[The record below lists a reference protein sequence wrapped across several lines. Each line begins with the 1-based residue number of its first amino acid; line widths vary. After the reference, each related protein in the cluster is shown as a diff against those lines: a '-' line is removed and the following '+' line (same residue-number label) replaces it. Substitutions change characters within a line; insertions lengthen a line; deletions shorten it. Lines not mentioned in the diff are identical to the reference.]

1 MLPELE
7 IYYYII
13 LIYLTKEDHYSVRKA
28 GDVQKRPKTVI
39 LNLFMRVL
47 LCALLLF
54 VSNNKEKGS
63 SVRYKRKG
71 KIKDRRDID
80 LVFIGGSTHSGTSL
94 IRAMLDSHQEIYCG
108 YGTWLMRNILGGLKN
123 WRKFNRK
130 QFLVNAGVYPEALD
144 DAIAQFMLEVILGH
158 CPTSK
163 LCCYKDKYIHKLF
176 KNAKFIHMV
185 RDPRA
190 VVYSSLSQND
200 SNNAASYW
208 MNFRKWDEDNIIIL
222 NKCEELG
229 KKYCLL
235 VKYEQLILK
244 PVTQTK
250 RIFKFLGIPWNDEVL
265 HHERHINKS
274 LILRSEEYVSEDL
287 FKPLHLNGLKSWF
300 GNLPKEIEE
309 NLGHNGIGQLMYF
322 DYNPEEHTPIYG
334 RPDEFMMKM
343 INK

>member
-1 MLPELE
+1 MTTSLMYGKPGMFRSGPKQLF
-7 IYYYII
+7 
-13 LIYLTKEDHYSVRKA
+13 LICICV
-28 GDVQKRPKTVI
+28 
-39 LNLFMRVL
+39 
-47 LCALLLF
+47 C
-54 VSNNKEKGS
+54 S
-63 SVRYKRKG
+63 SVLFYFLCRTIDKKNPALDINEM
-71 KIKDRRDID
+71 IKDRRNID

-108 YGTWLMRNILGGLKN
+108 YETWLMRTILGGLER
-123 WRKFNRK
+123 WREFNQK
-130 QFLVNAGVYPEALD
+130 HFLVNAGVYPEALD

-163 LCCYKDKYIHKLF
+163 LCCYKDTYILTYAEYIHRLF

-190 VVYSSLSQND
+190 VVYSELSQKD
-200 SNNAASYW
+200 PNNVNNVTSYW
-208 MNFRKWDEDNIIIL
+208 MNFQKWDEDNLIIL
-222 NKCEELG
+222 DKCADLG

-244 PVTQTK
+244 PVAQTK
-250 RIFKFLGIPWNDEVL
+250 RIFEFLGIPWSDEVL

-309 NLGHNGIGQLMYF
+309 NLGQNGIGQLVYF
-322 DYNPEEHTPIYG
+322 DYDRKEHTPNYG
-334 RPDEFMMKM
+334 RPDEFMMKR